1 MFTQLIGQGLEL
13 APRQLEVQK
22 YKLDGSLKMHYWG
35 KLIGANPNERLIR
48 AVGHFD
54 QQIIGDFWLR
64 DGDEYIEWYSRVK
77 GYNILEIH
85 AQPGGTIKFWYC
97 NICLP
102 AQFTGDK
109 IVWTDLAL
117 DLLVT
122 PQKQFFLLDQDE
134 LALLNLGWQT
144 YSNVWKNVKELL
156 EDFQA

>member
-1 MFTQLIGQGLEL
+1 MFAHLIGQGLIS

-22 YKLDGSLKMHYWG
+22 NKLDGSLKMRYWAE
-35 KLIGANPNERLIR
+35 LIGANQDERLIR
-48 AVGHFD
+48 ALGNFD

-85 AQPGGTIKFWYC
+85 AKPDGPIKFWYC

-102 AQFTGDK
+102 AHFVGES

-117 DLLVT
+117 DLLVS
-122 PQKQFFLLDQDE
+122 PQREFFLLDQDE
-134 LALLNLGWQT
+134 LAGFKLDWNT
-144 YSNVWKNVKELL
+144 YAQVWKSLLELL
-156 EDFQA
+156 EHFKA